1 MIWEELLAFNSGCFP
16 PPHKNRLKMSP
27 KFNGRLLLCTF
38 AATAS
43 MVFTLTAAEWTT
55 LTKHSGWKQHSMA
68 RPKPPVVEPAKQIG
82 QPPSDAIVLFD
93 GKSLDEFQTKNGKPA
108 GWKLGDG
115 WFEVNPGSGALF
127 TKRSFGDVQFH
138 LEWASPNPP
147 VGVGQDRG
155 NTGVFL
161 MDEFE
166 IQILDSYKADT
177 YADGQAGAIYGQY
190 PPLANATLPPGQ
202 WQTYDIAFRKPRYN
216 EAGEVIESARISVI
230 HNGILVQNNEIT
242 YGPTSWLRYDPNRK
256 LPVKAPIQFQD
267 HGHNVKYRN
276 IWIRELPERAQ
287 PDSNELKPIET
298 IKVDKAELAKLA
310 GDYRISTKPGA
321 KPLNIKAAD
330 DHLLIKYPSRQT
342 ILKLVPTS
350 KNTYQFTE
358 TDARFIFSEDGKSIK
373 FHIGGEVR
381 DIQKIEN

>member
-1 MIWEELLAFNSGCFP
+1 
-16 PPHKNRLKMSP
+16 
-27 KFNGRLLLCTF
+27 
-38 AATAS
+38 
-43 MVFTLTAAEWTT
+43 
-55 LTKHSGWKQHSMA
+55 
-68 RPKPPVVEPAKQIG
+68 
-82 QPPSDAIVLFD
+82 
-93 GKSLDEFQTKNGKPA
+93 
-108 GWKLGDG
+108 
-115 WFEVNPGSGALF
+115 
-127 TKRSFGDVQFH
+127 
-138 LEWASPNPP
+138 
-147 VGVGQDRG
+147 
-155 NTGVFL
+155 

-256 LPVKAPIQFQD
+256 LPEKAPIQFQD

>member
-1 MIWEELLAFNSGCFP
+1 
-16 PPHKNRLKMSP
+16 
-27 KFNGRLLLCTF
+27 
-38 AATAS
+38 
-43 MVFTLTAAEWTT
+43 
-55 LTKHSGWKQHSMA
+55 
-68 RPKPPVVEPAKQIG
+68 
-82 QPPSDAIVLFD
+82 
-93 GKSLDEFQTKNGKPA
+93 
-108 GWKLGDG
+108 
-115 WFEVNPGSGALF
+115 
-127 TKRSFGDVQFH
+127 
-138 LEWASPNPP
+138 

-216 EAGEVIESARISVI
+216 EAGEVTESARISVI
-230 HNGILVQNNEIT
+230 HNGVLVQNNEIT

-256 LPVKAPIQFQD
+256 LPEKAPIQFQD

-298 IKVDKAELAKLA
+298 IKVDKADLAKLA

-350 KNTYQFTE
+350 KNSFQFTE
-358 TDARFIFSEDGKSIK
+358 TDARFVFSEDGKSIK

-381 DIQKIEN
+381 DIQKIGN